1 MRFYDDVNEEDEFTE
16 EEISLAKG
24 FCDACDKGIL
34 MDYDEDQYD
43 VIISHLM
50 FSQKGDYLKKA
61 IERARKEFP
70 EDPEFVIWQARY
82 YIWNN
87 QIDEAQLFMQ
97 KTLRRFPPSA
107 VLYEELAFIAYTFR
121 LNLNVR
127 ELVSKAISIEPSSNA
142 YFILTNLYLDK
153 NNVPKAFDCF
163 MEAYRYD
170 NGVIYNLDLLIQ
182 THNMQRSDRFDAE
195 LAFAEMLCR
204 EFPLIKQIWMVTGSL
219 YAINGQHPEALQCFE
234 FANSI
239 EPEALLYFAI
249 AQENCHLGDYQKTLD
264 YCQLASQ
271 ISDENTANV
280 LMGRAL
286 RKMHRYEDSLLHI
299 LKADEKDIDFPFAFS
314 ELVETLSAMGRMDE
328 IPDFIDR
335 FYKAENLTLEKLEW
349 VLDCLSL
356 DRPDGIEFQ
365 QLCLSA
371 ANQFQ
376 NDTDYCAWLT
386 EFCYLVH
393 TPKTALHI
401 LETHYT
407 DSPDSEL
414 YLHLGYFLA
423 LLHIADNDPVN
434 AIHHL
439 QNALIIN
446 ENGISEDFLEI
457 DSEKLYEQYPDIYY
471 IVSPYLDRISDVR
484 NN

>member
-1 MRFYDDVNEEDEFTE
+1 MKFYDDVNEEDEFTE

-24 FCDACDKGIL
+24 FCDACDKDAVP
-34 MDYDEDQYD
+34 DYDEDQYD
-43 VIISHLM
+43 IIISHLM

-61 IERARKEFP
+61 IERARKEYP
-70 EDPEFVIWQARY
+70 DDPEFVIWQARY

-87 QIDEAQLFMQ
+87 QLDEAQQFMQ

-107 VLYEELAFIAYTFR
+107 VLYEEMAFMAYTFH
-121 LNLNVR
+121 LNLNIR

-142 YFILTNLYLDK
+142 YFILTNLYLD
-153 NNVPKAFDCF
+153 NHNVDKAFDCF

-182 THNMQRSDRFDAE
+182 THNMQRSDRFESE
-195 LAFAEMLCR
+195 LDFADRLCR
-204 EFPLIKQIWMVTGSL
+204 EFPLAKQIWMVTGTL
-219 YAINGQHPEALQCFE
+219 YAINGQHSEALQCFE

-239 EPEALLYFAI
+239 EPEALLYYAI
-249 AQENCHLGDYQKTLD
+249 AQENCHLGNYQKTLD
-264 YCQLASQ
+264 YCRLAAQMSN
-271 ISDENTANV
+271 ENSANV

-286 RKMHRYEDSLLHI
+286 RNMQHYEDSLLHL
-299 LKADEKDIDFPFAFS
+299 LKADETDIDFPFAFS
-314 ELVETLSAMGRMDE
+314 ELVLTLKAMGRMDE

-356 DRPDGIEFQ
+356 DNPGGVEFQ

-371 ANQFQ
+371 ANQFKT
-376 NDTDYCAWLT
+376 DIDYCAWLT

-393 TPKTALHI
+393 TPKVAIQI
-401 LETHYT
+401 LEEHYS
-407 DSPDSEL
+407 DSAESNL
-414 YLHLGYFLA
+414 YEHLGYFLA
-423 LLHIADNDPVN
+423 LLYLADNDPN
-434 AIHHL
+434 TAIHHL
-439 QNALIIN
+439 QNALILN
-446 ENGISEDFLEI
+446 EASISEDFLEI
-457 DSEKLYEQYPDIYY
+457 DTEKLYEMYPDVYY
-471 IVSPYLDRISDVR
+471 MVSPYLDRFSNVR